1 MMDKILEDKNLCK
14 ACGGRC
20 CKKSGCDYSTSD
32 FESIKR
38 EVILGAL
45 ETGEVSVVATFDFK
59 RRSNGRLVSI
69 PFLYLRARNKERD
82 VIDLLSIK
90 TGCSMLTDEGCI
102 YNFQNRPTGGVN
114 LVPMANGK
122 CYPDKSPLEIVET
135 WRPYQKLLGQMVKRF
150 SGYSVDQKIRLDFM
164 QLLEEVD
171 NGKLDEVDELE
182 KEDMQG
188 FLPLLVMA
196 YPEVLD
202 QYIQKSTKNNMKVVE
217 YPKVKKK

>member
-1 MMDKILEDKNLCK
+1 MLLLLILK
-14 ACGGRC
+14 G
-20 CKKSGCDYSTSD
+20 
-32 FESIKR
+32 

>member
-114 LVPMANGK
+114 LMVNVILIKVLWRLLKRGDLIK
-122 CYPDKSPLEIVET
+122 SYLDKWLKDSLGIVLI
-135 WRPYQKLLGQMVKRF
+135 K
-150 SGYSVDQKIRLDFM
+150 
-164 QLLEEVD
+164 
-171 NGKLDEVDELE
+171 KLDLI
-182 KEDMQG
+182 
-188 FLPLLVMA
+188 LCS
-196 YPEVLD
+196 Y
-202 QYIQKSTKNNMKVVE
+202 
-217 YPKVKKK
+217 

>member
-1 MMDKILEDKNLCK
+1 MDKVLEDKNLCK
-14 ACGGRC
+14 VCGGRC
-20 CKKSGCDYSTSD
+20 CKKSGCDYSAFD
-32 FESIKR
+32 FLNIKR
-38 EVILGAL
+38 EVILKIL

-59 RRSNGRLVSI
+59 KVRHGKLI
-69 PFLYLRARNKERD
+69 ATPFLYLRARNKGRD

-90 TGCSMLTDEGCI
+90 TGCLMLTDEGCS

-122 CYPDKSPLEIVET
+122 CYPDKNPLEIVET
-135 WRPYQKLLGQMVKRF
+135 WKPYQKLLGQMVKRF

-164 QLLEEVD
+164 QLLAEID

-182 KEDMQG
+182 KKDMQG
-188 FLPLLVMA
+188 FLPLLAMA

-202 QYIQKSTKNNMKVVE
+202 QYIQKSTSHTIKAVS